1 VDKPQRDISVVVIAR
16 NEEDCIQKCLR
27 SLQAQDYPKEHYEVV
42 LVDNGSTDR
51 TQEIARAVSDQFP
64 NLRIVENPIP
74 GIAVT
79 RNVGIQAARHEV
91 VAFIDADC
99 EASESWL
106 TWLEKAFTEETAKD
120 ARVVAIGGPNTMP
133 GETTFFRR
141 AVAVATT
148 NYWGN
153 HGSVQAKILDQRL
166 EVDHLPTLNVL
177 YDRQKVVDIGM
188 FDEYQGNISEDVDL
202 SHRLR
207 QKGFK
212 LLFEPRAGITHKWRE
227 DIWSWMKNMEVYGKG
242 RTWLMRK
249 DPSHIKPQ
257 FAAPILLLTACAMAL
272 ISPFLPSPINFLFA
286 APLSTYVVLTLI
298 VSLYACFTHGK
309 PHYVPMVFV
318 IYAVTHLSY
327 GVGQIHGAIAR
338 RGSDTRRGSETKG
351 AT

>member
-1 VDKPQRDISVVVIAR
+1 MDKPQRNVSVVVIAR
-16 NEEDCIQKCLR
+16 NEENDIRKCLE
-27 SLQAQDYPKEHYEVV
+27 SLRAQDYPQECYEVV

-51 TQEIARAVSDQFP
+51 TQEIAREAMNGFA
-64 NLRIVENPIP
+64 NFRIVENPVP

-79 RNVGIQAARHEV
+79 RNVGIKKARHDV

-99 EASESWL
+99 EASTTWL
-106 TWLEKAFTEETAKD
+106 TWLERAFSEEFAKD
-120 ARVVAIGGPNTMP
+120 PSLAAIGGPNTAP
-133 GETTFFRR
+133 VDTTFFRR

-153 HGSVQAKILDQRL
+153 HGSVQAKILDQRMD
-166 EVDHLPTLNVL
+166 VDHLPTLNVM
-177 YDRQKVVDIGM
+177 YDRQKVLEIGM

-207 QKGFK
+207 GKGFK

-227 DIWSWMKNMEVYGKG
+227 DIVGWMKNMEVYGKG

-249 DPSHIKPQ
+249 DPSHVKPQ
-257 FAAPILLLTACAMAL
+257 FAAPILLLTACLMAL
-272 ISPFLPSPINFLFA
+272 VSWMLPSPFSLLFA
-286 APLSTYVVLTLI
+286 APLLLYVFLTLL
-298 VSLYACFTHGK
+298 VSIYACFTHGK

-327 GVGQIHGAIAR
+327 GVGQVHGLFAA
-338 RGSDTRRGSETKG
+338 RGSDTARG
-351 AT
+351 AQ

>member
-1 VDKPQRDISVVVIAR
+1 MDKPQRNVSVVVIAR
-16 NEEDCIQKCLR
+16 NEENDIRKCLQ
-27 SLQAQDYPKEHYEVV
+27 SLKNQDYPRACYEVV

-51 TQEIARAVSDQFP
+51 TQEIARETMSDFA
-64 NLRIVENPIP
+64 NFRIVENPVP

-79 RNVGIQAARHEV
+79 RNVGIKAAQHGV

-99 EASESWL
+99 EASTSWL
-106 TWLEKAFTEETAKD
+106 TWLDRAFSEETAKD
-120 ARVVAIGGPNTMP
+120 SSVAAIGGPNTAP
-133 GETTFFRR
+133 NETTFFRR

-153 HGSVQAKILDQRL
+153 HGSVQAKILDRRTD
-166 EVDHLPTLNVL
+166 VDHLPTLNVM
-177 YDRQKVVDIGM
+177 YDRQKVLDIGM

-207 QKGFK
+207 GKGYK

-227 DIWSWMKNMEVYGKG
+227 DIVGWMKNMEVYGKG

-257 FAAPILLLTACAMAL
+257 FAAPILLLTACVMAVVSL
-272 ISPFLPSPINFLFA
+272 VLPSPLNLLFA
-286 APLSTYVVLTLI
+286 APLSLYVFLTLL
-298 VSLYACFTHGK
+298 VSIYACFTHGK
-309 PHYVPMVFV
+309 PHYVPMVFL

-327 GVGQIHGAIAR
+327 GVGQVHGAFAA
-338 RGSDTRRGSETKG
+338 RGSDTKRS
-351 AT
+351 A